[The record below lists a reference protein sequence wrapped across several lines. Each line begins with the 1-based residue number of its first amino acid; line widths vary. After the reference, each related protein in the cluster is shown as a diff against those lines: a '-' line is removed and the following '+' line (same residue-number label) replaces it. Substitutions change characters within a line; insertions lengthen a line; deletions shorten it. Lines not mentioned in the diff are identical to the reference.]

1 MTALVSHN
9 RALAWHF
16 PLRRARKGGA
26 GNTTDRW
33 QDKGA
38 RCVRLFGR
46 VLSRGYVTNSRGVLD
61 KRSLRQQRYGNKF
74 NSFTRCAGLLT

>member
-1 MTALVSHN
+1 MMAVVPHT
-9 RALAWHF
+9 RALACLGE
-16 PLRRARKGGA
+16 LRRAHKAGI

-38 RCVRLFGR
+38 RCARLFGR
-46 VLSRGYVTNSRGVLD
+46 VFSRGYVTNSRGAPE
-61 KRSLRQQRYGNKF
+61 KRRLRQQRYGNRF